1 MKIFIVDDDPNIV
14 RVLKDIII
22 NNNLGSVV
30 GSSNDG
36 EEALNEMM
44 LYPPDIVLVDYL
56 MPGIDGAMLV
66 KKLLSE
72 HPDISCIMISQVSNA
87 LMVTETYIAGI
98 EFFIHKPINQIE
110 VVNIIRSTVEK
121 LDMKRQILKVQE
133 IFGTSL
139 KVETTPALDYP
150 KQIQVTLSDLGIL
163 GEKGAHDI
171 LDICTECVK
180 IKSEKPWDA
189 MSEVLASKG
198 KVLKQRMRRSINVG
212 LKNISHLG
220 IEDNLNS
227 IFVKYSNTLFDFQ
240 EVYLEME
247 KLRGN
252 SPTGGKINLTK
263 FLENLLVQCKNN

>member
-66 KKLLSE
+66 KTLLSK
-72 HPDISCIMISQVSNA
+72 HPDMSCIMISQVSNA

-98 EFFIHKPINQIE
+98 EFFIHKPINKIE
-110 VVNIIRSTVEK
+110 VINIIRSTVEK
-121 LDMKRQILKVQE
+121 IDMKRQILKVQE
-133 IFGTSL
+133 ILGTSL

-180 IKSEKPWDA
+180 IKPEKPWDA
-189 MSEVLASKG
+189 MCEVLVPKG

-212 LKNISHLG
+212 LKNISHVG
-220 IEDNLNS
+220 IEDNLNN